1 MKGILRGGCQDVFQ
15 RTCQLFEVLTE
26 PGSPFAAISPPPT
39 HWWAPQPPMVNW
51 TRFGH
56 LMQAAPIRVSILE
69 IESCEAVDL
78 LGQLWL
84 PDLEG
89 QGDLGLREPFRDM
102 IGLVHRQP

>member
-1 MKGILRGGCQDVFQ
+1 
-15 RTCQLFEVLTE
+15 
-26 PGSPFAAISPPPT
+26 
-39 HWWAPQPPMVNW
+39 
-51 TRFGH
+51 
-56 LMQAAPIRVSILE
+56 MQAAPIRVSILE

-89 QGDLGLREPFRDM
+89 QGDPGLREPFRDT

>member
-1 MKGILRGGCQDVFQ
+1 
-15 RTCQLFEVLTE
+15 
-26 PGSPFAAISPPPT
+26 
-39 HWWAPQPPMVNW
+39 
-51 TRFGH
+51 
-56 LMQAAPIRVSILE
+56 MQAAPIRVSILE